1 MKDSI
6 RMEAARGAGL
16 APWLNA
22 LAELRIR
29 VFRDYPYLYDGSPE
43 YEMAYLAPY
52 LQCEDSLC
60 LLALDGDKVVG
71 ASTGLPLAREVDEF
85 KAPFLAQ
92 GLAVEDIFYCA
103 ESVLLPD
110 YRGLGLY
117 RAFFGGREAHAN
129 SLGFTRAAFCAVV
142 RPDDHPLKPAGYRPL
157 TEVWARFGY
166 HPVVGL
172 STRFRWKDR
181 DRAEETDK
189 PMQFYLKTLEVQP

>member
-1 MKDSI
+1 MNSPLRI
-6 RMEAARGAGL
+6 LAARGAEL
-16 APWLNA
+16 APWLDA

-60 LLALDGDKVVG
+60 LLALDGDEVVG

-85 KAPFLAQ
+85 QAPFLAR
-92 GLAVEDIFYCA
+92 GMAVADIFYCA

-110 YRGLGLY
+110 YRGRGLY
-117 RAFFGGREAHAN
+117 RSFFEGREAHAKH
-129 SLGFTRAAFCAVV
+129 LGFTRAAFCAVV

-157 TEVWARFGY
+157 TKVWARFGY
-166 HPVVGL
+166 HPVAGL
-172 STRFRWKDR
+172 DTRFRWKDS

-189 PMQFYLKTLEVQP
+189 AMQFYLKTLEA